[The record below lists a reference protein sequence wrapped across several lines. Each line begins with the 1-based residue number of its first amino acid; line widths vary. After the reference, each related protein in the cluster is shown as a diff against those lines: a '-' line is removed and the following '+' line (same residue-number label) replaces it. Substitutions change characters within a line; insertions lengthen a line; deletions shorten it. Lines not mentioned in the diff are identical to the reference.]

1 MRERAVRSGRVAQPG
16 LGVVR
21 QKLCPF
27 APGPADWRRDTDE
40 LISAVRV
47 HRDATSSSPF
57 SLSSPANGVG
67 ASHASAGLKRGAAAA
82 LGPAVTPSLS
92 TRNHAGGTLAPP
104 QVGPGIGEETT
115 GPSGPGP
122 TPALVLCAT
131 CRQPIVRNAVLG
143 ISFCRIHGLSQA
155 FVFIPRGRGD

>member
-1 MRERAVRSGRVAQPG
+1 MR
-16 LGVVR
+16 
-21 QKLCPF
+21 
-27 APGPADWRRDTDE
+27 
-40 LISAVRV
+40 
-47 HRDATSSSPF
+47 
-57 SLSSPANGVG
+57 
-67 ASHASAGLKRGAAAA
+67 
-82 LGPAVTPSLS
+82 PAVTPSLS

-131 CRQPIVRNAVLG
+131 CRQPIVRNAALG

>member
-27 APGPADWRRDTDE
+27 APGPADWRLDTDE

-47 HRDATSSSPF
+47 HRDTTP
-57 SLSSPANGVG
+57 SLSFSHSSTANGV
-67 ASHASAGLKRGAAAA
+67 APQRASAVLRGAAATPRA
-82 LGPAVTPSLS
+82 AVTPSIS
-92 TRNHAGGTLAPP
+92 ARNHAGGTLAPP
-104 QVGPGIGEETT
+104 QVGSGIGEETT

-131 CRQPIVRNAVLG
+131 CRQPIVRNAALG